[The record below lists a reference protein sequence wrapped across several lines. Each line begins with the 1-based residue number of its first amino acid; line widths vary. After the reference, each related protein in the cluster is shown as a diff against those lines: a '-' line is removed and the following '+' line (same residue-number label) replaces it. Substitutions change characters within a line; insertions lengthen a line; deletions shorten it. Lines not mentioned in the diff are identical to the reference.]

1 MVASIEADFGP
12 MSILINNA
20 GIASRGLSVA
30 DTNPEDVD
38 KLFAVHA
45 AGPHRLSRLAL
56 PQLPTHARRDILII
70 SRIPTL
76 SHDANDQ
83 PHTLTQSDGDALP
96 PPLAQGK
103 GPQGP

>member
-30 DTNPEDVD
+30 DTNPEEVD

-45 AGPHRLSRLAL
+45 AGPHRLSFSAPLSAAL
-56 PQLPTHARRDILII
+56 IGGEPGDLLDFNGKAEAIRSEERR
-70 SRIPTL
+70 
-76 SHDANDQ
+76 
-83 PHTLTQSDGDALP
+83 G
-96 PPLAQGK
+96 GK
-103 GPQGP
+103 ECGSKCRTRWLQ